1 VSENDR
7 RFQDAVLPHLDAAFN
22 LARWLTG
29 NDHDARDV
37 VQDACLRAYRS
48 IGQLRGAS
56 ARPWLLAI
64 VRNACF
70 SWLRANRPSEVAG
83 SLDDTERAGITTRED
98 PSPGPEALA
107 LENLDRKVLNDA
119 IAALPAPYREVL
131 ILRELEELSYHDI
144 ANVIGAPI
152 GTVMSRLSRGR
163 RLLAQSFHVVLSH
176 VESGGRR

>member
-1 VSENDR
+1 MIDKDH
-7 RFQDAVLPHLDAAFN
+7 RFEDAVLPHLDAAYN

-29 NDHDARDV
+29 NDHDAHDV

-56 ARPWLLAI
+56 GRPWLLAI

-70 SWLRANRPSEVAG
+70 SWLRANRPAEVVG
-83 SLDDTERAGITTRED
+83 SLDDSELAGAAADADTS
-98 PSPGPEALA
+98 PSPEALA

-119 IAALPAPYREVL
+119 IAAMPAPFREVV
-131 ILRELEELSYHDI
+131 ILRELEELSYYDI

-163 RLLAQSFHVVLSH
+163 RLLAQSFKLVLAH
-176 VESGGRR
+176 AGSGGRR